1 LGELTHL
8 LFYTLRKIT
17 CVSNSAAAKNMQQRN
32 ALLARAPSL
41 PNDYSND
48 DQRSFLGTVRSPV
61 SYFEPNPAPNPRAQ
75 NLALLLRGRASRQ
88 QAFDVRENDRNFQV
102 GDMLI
107 LREFDP
113 ESEQYTGQSITR
125 WVSYVLQ
132 GGAFGVQ
139 PDWCVLGFS
148 ESAPIPTG
156 ITDIRLW

>member
-1 LGELTHL
+1 MTTNIAFSEQFVPQFHISNPTQRQTHELKTWPSC
-8 LFYTLRKIT
+8 F
-17 CVSNSAAAKNMQQRN
+17 AAV
-32 ALLARAPSL
+32 RAGNKP
-41 PNDYSND
+41 
-48 DQRSFLGTVRSPV
+48 
-61 SYFEPNPAPNPRAQ
+61 
-75 NLALLLRGRASRQ
+75 
-88 QAFDVRENDRNFQV
+88 FDVRENDRNFQV

>member
-1 LGELTHL
+1 MPCLPARLPFLMTIPMTTNIAFSEQFVPQFQISNLTQRQTHELKTWPSC
-8 LFYTLRKIT
+8 F
-17 CVSNSAAAKNMQQRN
+17 AAV
-32 ALLARAPSL
+32 RAGNKP
-41 PNDYSND
+41 
-48 DQRSFLGTVRSPV
+48 
-61 SYFEPNPAPNPRAQ
+61 
-75 NLALLLRGRASRQ
+75 
-88 QAFDVRENDRNFQV
+88 FDVRENDRNFQV